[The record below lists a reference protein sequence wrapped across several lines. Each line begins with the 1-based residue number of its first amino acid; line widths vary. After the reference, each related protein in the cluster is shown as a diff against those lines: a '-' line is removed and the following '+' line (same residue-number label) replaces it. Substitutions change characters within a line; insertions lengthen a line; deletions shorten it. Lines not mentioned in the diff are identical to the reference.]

1 MKFSVLSVLLLVLI
15 STCACIP
22 KERITYLQE
31 NEYGE
36 NQLITIQQQQPP
48 YRLQVADVLSIRLKA
63 LDQELVDMFN
73 PEGTNASSSTSLNEG
88 YYYDGFAVDTHG
100 NIRIP
105 TLGEINVLGRTT
117 DEVREVVETRLL
129 EDYFTENANIFV
141 TVKLAGIRYTIA
153 GEVGNSGVK
162 TELTEKLSVLD
173 AIANAGGV
181 PITGDLTDVL
191 IVRQYPGGQKVH
203 HMDLTNIDIMQSPY
217 FFIQPNDLVL
227 INPLP
232 QKSIG
237 IGTTGLDSFR
247 TILTVFTSLV
257 SVYLLATRL

>member
-1 MKFSVLSVLLLVLI
+1 MRFSALLVLLLVLL

-31 NEYGE
+31 NEYPTDE
-36 NQLITIQQQQPP
+36 LITIKQQQPP
-48 YRLQVADVLSIRLKA
+48 YRLQIADVLSIRVKA
-63 LDQELVDMFN
+63 LDQELVEIFN
-73 PEGTNASSSTSLNEG
+73 PVNSNSTSLDEG

-105 TLGEINVLGRTT
+105 TLGELNVLGHTT
-117 DEVREVVETRLL
+117 EEVREVIETKLL

-153 GEVGNSGVK
+153 GEIGDSGVK
-162 TELTEKLSVLD
+162 TELTEKLTLLD
-173 AIANAGGV
+173 AIANSGGV
-181 PITGDLTDVL
+181 PVTGDLTDIL

-203 HMDLTNIDIMQSPY
+203 HMDLTQIDIMQSPY
-217 FFIQPNDLVL
+217 YLIQPNDLIL

-232 QKSIG
+232 QKTIG
-237 IGTTGLDSFR
+237 VGTTGLDSFR
-247 TILTVFTSLV
+247 TILTIFTSLV
-257 SVYLLATRL
+257 SVILLATRL

>member
-1 MKFSVLSVLLLVLI
+1 MKFSVLLVLLLVLI
-15 STCACIP
+15 STSACIP

-31 NEYGE
+31 NIYDE
-36 NQLITIQQQQPP
+36 NELIAIQQQQPP
-48 YRLQVADVLSIRLKA
+48 YRLQVADVLSVRVKA
-63 LDQELVDMFN
+63 LDQELVGMFN
-73 PEGTNASSSTSLNEG
+73 PVGVNASSSTSLNEG
-88 YYYDGFAVDTHG
+88 YYYDGFAVDMHG

-117 DEVREVVETRLL
+117 EEVREVIETRLL

-141 TVKLAGIRYTIA
+141 TVKLAGIKYTIA
-153 GEVGNSGVK
+153 GEIVSSGVK
-162 TELTEKLSVLD
+162 TELTERLSLLD

-203 HMDLTNIDIMQSPY
+203 HMDLTDIDVMQSPY
-217 FFIQPNDLVL
+217 YFVQPNDLIL
-227 INPLP
+227 NNPLP

-237 IGTTGLDSFR
+237 LGITGLDSVR

>member
-1 MKFSVLSVLLLVLI
+1 MKFSALLVLLIVLLSI
-15 STCACIP
+15 SACIP

-31 NEYGE
+31 NTYSQDE
-36 NQLITIQQQQPP
+36 LIGITQQQPP
-48 YRLQVADVLSIRLKA
+48 YRLQVADVLSLRVKA
-63 LDQELVDMFN
+63 IDQKLVDIFN
-73 PEGTNASSSTSLNEG
+73 PVQSTSTTLDEG
-88 YYYDGFAVDTHG
+88 YYYDGFAVDKHG

-117 DEVREVVETRLL
+117 EEVREIIETKLL

-153 GEVGNSGVK
+153 GEIESSGVK
-162 TELTEKLSVLD
+162 TELTERLSLLD
-173 AIANAGGV
+173 AISNAGGV

-203 HMDLTNIDIMQSPY
+203 HMDLTQIDVMQSPY
-217 FFIQPNDLVL
+217 YYIQPNDLILV
-227 INPLP
+227 NPLP

-237 IGTTGLDSFR
+237 LGTNGLDSFR

-257 SVYLLATRL
+257 TVFLLATRL

>member
-1 MKFSVLSVLLLVLI
+1 MRYPTTLLLLLLLV
-15 STCACIP
+15 SVASCVP
-22 KERITYLQE
+22 KKRITYLQE
-31 NEYGE
+31 NAYADD
-36 NQLITIQQQQPP
+36 QLITIQQQQPP
-48 YRLQVADVLSIRLKA
+48 YRLQVADVLSIRVKA
-63 LDQELVDMFN
+63 LDQELVEMFN
-73 PEGTNASSSTSLNEG
+73 PVGSSSTSLNEG
-88 YYYDGFAVDTHG
+88 YYYDGFAVDKHG

-105 TLGEINVLGRTT
+105 TLGEINVLGRTP
-117 DEVREVVETRLL
+117 DEVREMIEKKLL

-153 GEVGNSGVK
+153 GEIGSSGVK
-162 TELTEKLSVLD
+162 TELTEKLSLLD
-173 AIANAGGV
+173 AIANSGGV

-203 HMDLTNIDIMQSPY
+203 HLDLTQIAVMQSPY
-217 FFIQPNDLVL
+217 YYVQPNDLILV
-227 INPLP
+227 NPLP
-232 QKSIG
+232 QKTVG